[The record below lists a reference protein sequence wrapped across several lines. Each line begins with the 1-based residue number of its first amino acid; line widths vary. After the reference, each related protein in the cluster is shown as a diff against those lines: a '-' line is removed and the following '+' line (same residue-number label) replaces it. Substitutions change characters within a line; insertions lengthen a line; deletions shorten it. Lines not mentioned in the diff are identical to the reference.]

1 MLKWSIFL
9 VFKYPTVILYLF
21 KEILYIVLNKKI
33 RQNLR
38 SNRIW
43 KMKPTHLKVN
53 YKTLKVILLFE
64 PQQIQFP
71 YNIDLDRLD

>member
-38 SNRIW
+38 SNQIW
-43 KMKPTHLKVN
+43 KMKPTHLEVN
-53 YKTLKVILLFE
+53 CKTLKVILLPE